1 MEKQP
6 DALTRNPH
14 LPHSHFCP
22 FACSYLWRVR
32 LLRLLCH
39 RLLPSCI
46 PAPMSHRRL
55 LMLSCDAPA
64 QRLLNFLRFKNENGS
79 SCFKTLNTWK
89 AQELYYLRMQR
100 SREKMDR
107 EKTEENLYQNKK
119 RLKVCVA
126 TCNRADYS
134 KLAPIMFGLKSHPEE
149 FELEVVVLGSH
160 LIDDYGNTF
169 RMIEQDDFDI
179 GSKLHTIVRGEDE
192 AAMVESVGLALVKL
206 PDVLQR
212 LRPDILV
219 VHGDRFDALAL
230 ATAAALMN
238 IRILHLEGG
247 EVSGTIDDSIRH
259 AISKLAHYHACCT
272 RMAEQHLIAM
282 CEDHSRILLAGC
294 PSYDKL
300 LSTYHRDDYVDIIK
314 SWLGD
319 KVKDNDYI
327 VALQHPVTTDI
338 QHSIKIYGLMLDAL
352 ISFNKRTLILF
363 PNIDAGSKEMVRVM
377 RKKGIEQHPNFRA
390 VKHIPFEQFIQLVSH
405 AGCMIGNSSCGVREA
420 GAFGTPVINLGT
432 RQTGRETEYFEHLL
446 NPTNMPSIVE
456 AEPGDSGLGS
466 PISGVDVTEVAKK
479 LLGGRAPGMD
489 EIRPEFLKALDVS
502 YPHADD
508 GHPQVGAAQVDSQ
521 STLYFQDVIDVLGD
535 GVFHRRKAKGLLE
548 RLFQVDATQKLQNPG
563 HCIAVTAITVS
574 LCKKMWHSQ
583 VEPISPVG
591 NSGRQ
596 QLQMGGPDFPLPS
609 HFFQLLRGNP
619 KAFPGQPR
627 DIGNIVK
634 KYTESNPKTFEHR
647 MHLILKMCKDAVQ
660 DAVRLNC
667 RILGVGI
674 STGGRV
680 NPQEGIIL
688 HSTKLIQ
695 EWSSVDLRTPISDAL
710 GLPVWVDN
718 DGNCAALAERKF
730 GHGRGV
736 DNFVTV
742 ITGTGIGGGIIHNSE
757 LIHGSTFCAAE
768 LGHIKVSLEGP
779 ECSCGSQGCIEAF
792 ASGMALQ
799 REAKRLHDGERHHH
813 CSKVVTCWGFLSP
826 DELLKMDGMDVKLA
840 EPITAAHLISA
851 ASSGNSKAN
860 DVLHKASLALG
871 IGIVNILHIVN
882 PSLVILSGVL
892 ASYYQAPVQQVI
904 LERAL
909 FSAQSIKVVKSDLE
923 EPALLGAASMVLDYA
938 TRRTY

>member
-1 MEKQP
+1 MWKMEKQP
-6 DALTRNPH
+6 SALSRNPH
-14 LPHSHFCP
+14 
-22 FACSYLWRVR
+22 
-32 LLRLLCH
+32 
-39 RLLPSCI
+39 
-46 PAPMSHRRL
+46 
-55 LMLSCDAPA
+55 
-64 QRLLNFLRFKNENGS
+64 
-79 SCFKTLNTWK
+79 
-89 AQELYYLRMQR
+89 ELYYLRMQR
-100 SREKMDR
+100 TKEKMDR
-107 EKTEENLYQNKK
+107 EKPEENLYQNKR

-212 LRPDILV
+212 LSPNILI

-300 LSTYHRDDYVDIIK
+300 LSTYHRDDYMDIIK

-319 KVKDNDYI
+319 KVKENDYI

-390 VKHIPFEQFIQLVSH
+390 VKHIPFEQFIQLLSH

-432 RQTGRETEYFEHLL
+432 RQTGRETGENVLHVRDADTHNKIYHALELQFGKRYPGSKIYGDGNAVPRILKFL
-446 NPTNMPSIVE
+446 SSIDLD
-456 AEPGDSGLGS
+456 EPLQKTFCFPPVKDT
-466 PISGVDVTEVAKK
+466 ISQDIDHILETQSALAVD
-479 LLGGRAPGMD
+479 LGGTNLR
-489 EIRPEFLKALDVS
+489 V
-502 YPHADD
+502 
-508 GHPQVGAAQVDSQ
+508 
-521 STLYFQDVIDVLGD
+521 
-535 GVFHRRKAKGLLE
+535 
-548 RLFQVDATQKLQNPG
+548 
-563 HCIAVTAITVS
+563 AIV
-574 LCKKMWHSQ
+574 CMQ
-583 VEPISPVG
+583 
-591 NSGRQ
+591 
-596 QLQMGGPDFPLPS
+596 
-609 HFFQLLRGNP
+609 
-619 KAFPGQPR
+619 
-627 DIGNIVK
+627 GNIVK
-634 KYTESNPKTFEHR
+634 KYTEPNPKTFEDR

-680 NPQEGIIL
+680 NPQEGIVL

-757 LIHGSTFCAAE
+757 LVHGSTFCAAE
-768 LGHIKVSLEGP
+768 LGHIKVSLDGP

-799 REAKRLHDGERHHH
+799 REAKRLHDE
-813 CSKVVTCWGFLSP
+813 
-826 DELLKMDGMDVKLA
+826 ELLKMDGMDMKLA

-851 ASSGNSKAN
+851 AKNGNSKAN
-860 DVLHKASLALG
+860 AVLHKASLALG
-871 IGIVNILHIVN
+871 VGIVNILHIVN

-892 ASYYQAPVQQVI
+892 ASYYQAPVQQVM

-909 FSAQSIKVVKSDLE
+909 FSAQSIKVFKSDLE

>member
-1 MEKQP
+1 MWKMEKQP
-6 DALTRNPH
+6 GALNRNPH
-14 LPHSHFCP
+14 S
-22 FACSYLWRVR
+22 
-32 LLRLLCH
+32 
-39 RLLPSCI
+39 
-46 PAPMSHRRL
+46 
-55 LMLSCDAPA
+55 
-64 QRLLNFLRFKNENGS
+64 
-79 SCFKTLNTWK
+79 LNTWK

-100 SREKMDR
+100 TKEKMDH
-107 EKTEENLYQNKK
+107 EKTEENLYQNKR

-212 LRPDILV
+212 LSPDILI

-300 LSTYHRDDYVDIIK
+300 LSTCHRDDYMDIIK

-319 KVKDNDYI
+319 KVKENDYI

-390 VKHIPFEQFIQLVSH
+390 VKHIPFEQFIQLLSH

-432 RQTGRETEYFEHLL
+432 RQTGRETGENVLHVRDADTHNKIYHALELQFGKRYPGSKIYGDGNAVPRILKFL
-446 NPTNMPSIVE
+446 SSIDLD
-456 AEPGDSGLGS
+456 EPLQKTFCFPPVKDT
-466 PISGVDVTEVAKK
+466 ISQDIDHILETQSALAVD
-479 LLGGRAPGMD
+479 LGGTNLR
-489 EIRPEFLKALDVS
+489 V
-502 YPHADD
+502 
-508 GHPQVGAAQVDSQ
+508 
-521 STLYFQDVIDVLGD
+521 
-535 GVFHRRKAKGLLE
+535 
-548 RLFQVDATQKLQNPG
+548 
-563 HCIAVTAITVS
+563 AIV
-574 LCKKMWHSQ
+574 CMQ
-583 VEPISPVG
+583 
-591 NSGRQ
+591 
-596 QLQMGGPDFPLPS
+596 
-609 HFFQLLRGNP
+609 
-619 KAFPGQPR
+619 
-627 DIGNIVK
+627 GNIVK
-634 KYTESNPKTFEHR
+634 KYTEPNPKTFEDR

-680 NPQEGIIL
+680 NPQEGIVL

-757 LIHGSTFCAAE
+757 LVHGSTFCAAE
-768 LGHIKVSLEGP
+768 LGHIKVSLDGP
-779 ECSCGSQGCIEAF
+779 ECSCGSQGCIEAY

-799 REAKRLHDGERHHH
+799 REAKRLHDE
-813 CSKVVTCWGFLSP
+813 
-826 DELLKMDGMDVKLA
+826 ELLKMDGMDVKLA

-851 ASSGNSKAN
+851 ARNGNSKAN
-860 DVLHKASLALG
+860 AVLHKASLALG
-871 IGIVNILHIVN
+871 VGIVNILHIVN

-892 ASYYQAPVQQVI
+892 ASYYQAPVQQVM